1 MSEIQKVIDEIR
13 AKVPQGDVTG
23 SILVDGEYVT
33 ISEETIYGNYR
44 INFDLATDNTLE
56 FDSRITFHNEDGG
69 FDVSESAEEILNA
82 GFNWWIEN
90 AEQVSRN
97 HAM

>member
-1 MSEIQKVIDEIR
+1 MQKVINEIR

-33 ISEETIYGNYR
+33 QAEETIYGNYR
-44 INFDLATDNTLE
+44 IKFDLDSNDAID
-56 FDSRITFHNEDGG
+56 FDSRITFHNEDEG

-82 GFNWWIEN
+82 GFNWWVEQ
-90 AEQVSRN
+90 AEHSSK
-97 HAM
+97 